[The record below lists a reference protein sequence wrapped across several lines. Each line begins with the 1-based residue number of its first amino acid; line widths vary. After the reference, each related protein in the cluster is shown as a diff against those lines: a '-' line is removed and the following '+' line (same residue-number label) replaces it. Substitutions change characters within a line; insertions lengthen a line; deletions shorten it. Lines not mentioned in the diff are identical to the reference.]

1 MTTKSNN
8 LDTFKT
14 LYLIKGILTLLMSFI
29 PLIYIFLGGFLSTMI
44 EMEEIQDPP
53 PFDIGLIFMI
63 IGVVALI
70 FIVGTGV
77 ATILASNYIRDRK
90 NYTFILVVAIL
101 NCFSG
106 ILGILLGVFTIIEIN
121 KPEVKELFEQS

>member
-14 LYLIKGILTLLMSFI
+14 LYLIKGILTLLMSFL

>member
-1 MTTKSNN
+1 MNTKSNN

-14 LYLIKGILTLLMSFI
+14 LYLIKGILTLLMSFL